1 MRVYLGLLP
10 KGLNCDTKNT
20 DSVRTIVAAKS
31 LREASEIIGISY
43 SVLKNKMDLTTDPT
57 ETDIANKHPGR
68 ILQSSSPFSID
79 YKPMKEHKLIS
90 EPGEIDRKQIK
101 GQNLIQR
108 YIDGLSFKERK
119 PC

>member
-10 KGLNCDTKNT
+10 KGLNSDTKNT

-31 LREASEIIGISY
+31 LSEASQIIGIRY

-57 ETDIANKHPGR
+57 ETNIANKYPGC

-79 YKPMKEHKLIS
+79 YKPMKERKLIS

-101 GQNLIQR
+101 GQSLIQK
-108 YIDGLSFKERK
+108 YMEGLSFKDRK
-119 PC
+119 PY